1 MIETVKVLGTV
12 SPFPNEGKNGP
23 GFLIKC
29 GKYKIL
35 LDCGPGATRLMN
47 MEQDLENLIV
57 IFSHLHYDHFS
68 DFISSI
74 TYSSYVYHNL
84 GLLENRVKVFVPK
97 GDYYNDTEN
106 YEDGYGISD
115 YRLVS
120 KPIIPFQ
127 LLNNLGTESYLEV
140 KSYNSDSVI
149 KIDDLTITFAYNPHN
164 ITSNSI
170 KVSDGNVS
178 IVYSGDTGYKYNNLE
193 KFAAGSN
200 LLICE
205 STFLRGQSKG
215 EHDYHLYA
223 YEAGKIAKIAQP
235 GLLMLTHFWP
245 TIPKEKY
252 VLEAQTEFANTIAAE
267 EGKVLQLK
275 KLL

>member
-1 MIETVKVLGTV
+1 MIETVKVLGSV
-12 SPFPNEGKNGP
+12 SPYPKGDKNCP

-35 LDCGPGATRLMN
+35 LDCGPGATRLMD

-84 GLLENRVKVFVPK
+84 GLLENRVKVFVP
-97 GDYYNDTEN
+97 GDYYNDYKIYINEYVN
-106 YEDGYGISD
+106 SG

-120 KPIIPFQ
+120 KPIFAFQ
-127 LLNNLGTESYLEV
+127 LLNNLGPESYLEV
-140 KSYNSDSVI
+140 KSYNSNSVI
-149 KIDDLTITFAYNPHN
+149 KIDDLTISFAYNPHN

-170 KVSDGNVS
+170 KVSDGKVS
-178 IVYSGDTGYKYNNLE
+178 IVYSGDTGYKYNSLE

-215 EHDYHLYA
+215 EKDYHLYA
-223 YEAGKIAKIAQP
+223 HEAAKIASIAKTEQ
-235 GLLMLTHFWP
+235 LMLTHFWP
-245 TIPKEKY
+245 EIDKQKY
-252 VLEAQTEFANTIAAE
+252 VDEAIPIFPNTFAAE
-267 EGKVLQLK
+267 EGMVLKFK
-275 KLL
+275 K

>member
-1 MIETVKVLGTV
+1 MEVKVLGSV
-12 SPFPNEGKNGP
+12 SPYPKGDKNCP

-35 LDCGPGATRLMN
+35 LDCGPGATRLMD

-84 GLLENRVKVFVPK
+84 GLLENRVKVYVPK
-97 GDYYNDTEN
+97 GDYYNDHEN
-106 YEDGYGISD
+106 YINEYGKSD

-120 KPIIPFQ
+120 KPILAFQ
-127 LLNNLGTESYLEV
+127 LLNNLGDEKYLEV
-140 KSYNSDSVI
+140 ESYDSKSVI
-149 KIDDLTITFAYNPHN
+149 KIDNLTITFAHNPHN

-178 IVYSGDTGYKYNNLE
+178 VVYSGDTGYKYNNLE
-193 KFAAGSN
+193 KFATGSN

-215 EHDYHLYA
+215 AHDYHLYA
-223 YEAGKIAKIAQP
+223 HEAAKIASIAQP
-235 GLLMLTHFWP
+235 EQLMLTHFWP
-245 TIPKEKY
+245 EIDKQKY
-252 VLEAQTEFANTIAAE
+252 VDEAIPIFPNTIAAE
-267 EGKVLQLK
+267 EGMVLKFK
-275 KLL
+275 K